1 MFGII
6 GTVGVVAQMAM
17 LAAQL
22 DTRLAMAVG
31 LVSAS
36 CWVMHAISKR
46 DQALFVTNIV
56 VAGFAAWGI
65 S

>member
-31 LVSAS
+31 LVSAG
-36 CWVMHAISKR
+36 CWIMHAIYKR

>member
-1 MFGII
+1 
-6 GTVGVVAQMAM
+6 
-17 LAAQL
+17 
-22 DTRLAMAVG
+22 MAVG
-31 LVSAS
+31 LVSAG
-36 CWVMHAISKR
+36 CWIMHAVSKR